1 MHMIKDTKVANGAPN
16 PTSKRVIPFILL
28 RAKET
33 GILIKNVAIRLCTI
47 GKTGCPH
54 PLKKEFIQKIKQ
66 TRIQSILYDLK
77 YIAAVY
83 ITSLS
88 LENRDVILSGEI
100 CEYIQKAIPI
110 TKEQAIP
117 P

>member
-1 MHMIKDTKVANGAPN
+1 M
-16 PTSKRVIPFILL
+16 
-28 RAKET
+28 
-33 GILIKNVAIRLCTI
+33 
-47 GKTGCPH
+47 GKIGCPH

-66 TRIQSILYDLK
+66 TRIQSKLYDFK
-77 YIAAVY
+77 YAAAVY

-110 TKEQAIP
+110 TKEQVIP
-117 P
+117 A